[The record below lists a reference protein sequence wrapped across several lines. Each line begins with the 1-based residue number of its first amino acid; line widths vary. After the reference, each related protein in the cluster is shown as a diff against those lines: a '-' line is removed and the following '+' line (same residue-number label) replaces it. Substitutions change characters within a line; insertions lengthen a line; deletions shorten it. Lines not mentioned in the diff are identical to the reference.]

1 VRTVGANTL
10 PRRGLMNRGLVRDVS
25 GRYRAL
31 LGALVASVAVLLLP
45 ATARAAAPM
54 CDITAASVMV
64 PGPVLPA
71 QLVNGGEFRQGEP
84 CPPPEFAP
92 SVESGTTHDQRSDTS
107 LPEAPPD
114 AALCSDVAAVSPD
127 RLDRIDGICQVEAP
141 RRTALTGRVYR
152 PPR

>member
-1 VRTVGANTL
+1 MS
-10 PRRGLMNRGLVRDVS
+10 RGLERDVS
-25 GRYRAL
+25 ARYRAL
-31 LGALVASVAVLLLP
+31 IGALVASIAVILLP
-45 ATARAAAPM
+45 ATAQAAAPM
-54 CDITAASVMV
+54 CDITGASVMV

-114 AALCSDVAAVSPD
+114 AALCSDVAALPPD
-127 RLDRIDGICQVEAP
+127 RLDRSDWIGRLALPP
-141 RRTALTGRVYR
+141 RDASTGRVYR